1 MFRWGQERC
10 FFSRTG
16 FISGHFSCLYEHR
29 DPTRPEVAEMP
40 TNSSKM
46 HLRTIL
52 LVFTMLILVLEK
64 SGKMLSQSGI
74 ESIVGRA
81 SSSRQDLSF
90 ELQVLYYGVL

>member
-1 MFRWGQERC
+1 
-10 FFSRTG
+10 
-16 FISGHFSCLYEHR
+16 
-29 DPTRPEVAEMP
+29 MP

-52 LVFTMLILVLEK
+52 LVFTMLILVPEK